1 MTDLELLKKIK
12 IDNDFQARN
21 ELWERYQGKVH
32 SSFFKNQRF
41 FREIGFSLDD
51 YKQDAFFAFID
62 CIEYINLEKM
72 EDSNSSFGT
81 SFYFYLL
88 KIKNKNQRE
97 VAKMGIPVYLSQ
109 MESKDRELDE
119 SASGLQ
125 KAFNSKTSVE
135 FSHDLENKIVRELVQ
150 NYLNEQTPVKKQI
163 LQMYLEDVSV
173 REISENLKIKYMKVY
188 KFIRATKDTL
198 TTIYSNAIA

>member
-62 CIEYINLEKM
+62 CIDYINLEKM
-72 EDSNSSFGT
+72 EASNSNFGT
-81 SFYFYLL
+81 SFYYYLL

-97 VAKMGIPVYLSQ
+97 VARMGIPIYLSQ
-109 MESKDRELDE
+109 LDIKNEIDE
-119 SASGLQ
+119 SSSGLK
-125 KAFNSKTSVE
+125 KAFNSKTAVE
-135 FSHDLENKIVRELVQ
+135 FSHELENRTVKEIVQ
-150 NYLNEQTPVKKQI
+150 DYINEQTPVKKQI
-163 LQMYLEDVSV
+163 LQMYLEDVSIKN
-173 REISENLKIKYMKVY
+173 ISENLKINYMKVY
-188 KFIRATKDTL
+188 KFIRASKDAL

>member
-41 FREIGFSLDD
+41 FREIGFSLED

-62 CIEYINLEKM
+62 CIDYINLEKM
-72 EDSNSSFGT
+72 EASNSNFGT
-81 SFYFYLL
+81 SFYYYLL

-97 VAKMGIPVYLSQ
+97 VAKMGIPIYLSQ
-109 MESKDRELDE
+109 LDVKNEIDE
-119 SASGLQ
+119 SSSGLK
-125 KAFNSKTSVE
+125 KAFNSKTAVE
-135 FSHDLENKIVRELVQ
+135 FSHELENRTVREIVQ
-150 NYLNEQTPVKKQI
+150 DYINEQTPVKKQI

-173 REISENLKIKYMKVY
+173 KNISENLKINYMKVY
-188 KFIRATKDTL
+188 KFIRASKDAL

>member
-1 MTDLELLKKIK
+1 MTDLELLRKIK

-41 FREIGFSLDD
+41 FREIGLTFED
-51 YKQDAFFAFID
+51 YRQDAFFAFID
-62 CIEYINLEKM
+62 CIDYINLEKM

-97 VAKMGIPVYLSQ
+97 VAKMGIPIYLSQ
-109 MESKDRELDE
+109 LDVKNEIDE
-119 SASGLQ
+119 SSSGLK
-125 KAFNSKTSVE
+125 KAFNSKTAVE
-135 FSHDLENKIVRELVQ
+135 FSHELENRTVREIVQ
-150 NYLNEQTPVKKQI
+150 DYINEQTPVKKQI

-173 REISENLKIKYMKVY
+173 REISENLKINYMKVY
-188 KFIRATKDTL
+188 KFIRASKDAL
-198 TTIYSNAIA
+198 TTIYSNAMA

>member
-41 FREIGFSLDD
+41 FREIGLTFED
-51 YKQDAFFAFID
+51 YRQDAFFAFID
-62 CIEYINLEKM
+62 CIDYIDLEKM
-72 EDSNSSFGT
+72 EASNSNFGT
-81 SFYFYLL
+81 SFYYYLL

-97 VAKMGIPVYLSQ
+97 IARMGIPIYLSQ
-109 MESKDRELDE
+109 LDVKNEIDE
-119 SASGLQ
+119 SSSGLK
-125 KAFNSKTSVE
+125 KAFNSKTAVE
-135 FSHDLENKIVRELVQ
+135 FSHELENRTVREIVQ
-150 NYLNEQTPVKKQI
+150 DYINEQPIVKKQI

-173 REISENLKIKYMKVY
+173 RDIAENLKISYMKVY
-188 KFIRATKDTL
+188 KFIRASKDAL
-198 TTIYSNAIA
+198 TTIYSNAMA

>member
-41 FREIGFSLDD
+41 FREIGLTFED
-51 YKQDAFFAFID
+51 YRQDAFFAFID
-62 CIEYINLEKM
+62 CIDYINLEKM

-97 VAKMGIPVYLSQ
+97 VAKMGIPIYLSQ
-109 MESKDRELDE
+109 LDVKNEIDE
-119 SASGLQ
+119 SSSGLK
-125 KAFNSKTSVE
+125 KAFNSKTAVE
-135 FSHDLENKIVRELVQ
+135 FSDELENRTVREIVQ
-150 NYLNEQTPVKKQI
+150 DYINEQPTVKKQI

-173 REISENLKIKYMKVY
+173 RDIAENLKINYMKVY
-188 KFIRATKDTL
+188 KFIRASKDAL
-198 TTIYSNAIA
+198 TTIYSNAMA

>member
-62 CIEYINLEKM
+62 CIDYINLEKM
-72 EDSNSSFGT
+72 ETSNSNFGT
-81 SFYFYLL
+81 SFYYYLL

-97 VAKMGIPVYLSQ
+97 VAKMGIPIYLSQ
-109 MESKDRELDE
+109 LDIKNEIDE
-119 SASGLQ
+119 SSSGLK
-125 KAFNSKTSVE
+125 KAFNSKTAIE
-135 FSHDLENKIVRELVQ
+135 FSHELENRTVREIVQ
-150 NYLNEQTPVKKQI
+150 DYINEQTPVKKQI
-163 LQMYLEDVSV
+163 LQMYLEEVSV
-173 REISENLKIKYMKVY
+173 KNISENLKINYMKVY
-188 KFIRATKDTL
+188 KFIRASKDAL